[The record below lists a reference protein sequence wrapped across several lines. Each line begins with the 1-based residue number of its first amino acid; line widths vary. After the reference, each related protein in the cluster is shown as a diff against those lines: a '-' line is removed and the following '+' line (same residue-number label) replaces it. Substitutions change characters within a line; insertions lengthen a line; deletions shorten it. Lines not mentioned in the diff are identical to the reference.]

1 MIALSWLNRENS
13 LVIHCASR
21 LFLDIRSPRRA
32 RDDLKFRGELSRN
45 DSTGGP
51 QSRIIG
57 DIVYCCQRI
66 SCISGHPRVN
76 SQWYKTMNIFLPGF
90 WSSMFIPYLSYYLI
104 QLNFVIVRRYNFLYT
119 FFAKQKFQRPIFSQI
134 HRETRQRRL
143 DKED

>member
-1 MIALSWLNRENS
+1 MIALSWLNRGNS

-32 RDDLKFRGELSRN
+32 RDDLKFRSEFSRN

-51 QSRIIG
+51 QIRIIG

-76 SQWYKTMNIFLPGF
+76 SQWYKTMHIFLPGF

-104 QLNFVIVRRYNFLYT
+104 QLNFVIFERKSICLFVLWIFL
-119 FFAKQKFQRPIFSQI
+119 FVI
-134 HRETRQRRL
+134 
-143 DKED
+143 